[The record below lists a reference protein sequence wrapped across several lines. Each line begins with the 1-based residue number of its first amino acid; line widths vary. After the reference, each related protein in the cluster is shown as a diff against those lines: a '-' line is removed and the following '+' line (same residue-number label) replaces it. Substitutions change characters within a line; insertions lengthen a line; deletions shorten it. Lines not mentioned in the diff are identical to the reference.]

1 MGVAKLNTYEG
12 LFIFAD
18 TLKEEELKEALD
30 GTMGMIESQGGSVL
44 GLKKIGRRNFAR
56 TMSKRDSGIYVRSV
70 FNIEPS
76 KISPLMARYNLSDD
90 VFRVQITR
98 GDSKSLEFVANLM
111 TEEAE
116 KKVETEDSAE

>member
-1 MGVAKLNTYEG
+1 VGGAKLNTYEG

-30 GTMGMIESQGGSVL
+30 GTMSMIQKQGGSVL

-56 TMSKRDSGIYVRSV
+56 TMHKRDSGIYVRSV
-70 FNIEPS
+70 FNLDPS
-76 KISPLMARYNLSDD
+76 EISPLISRYNLSDD

-98 GDSKSLEFVANLM
+98 GDSKSLEFVANL
-111 TEEAE
+111 TIEEAE
-116 KKVETEDSAE
+116 KKAKADSVE

>member
-1 MGVAKLNTYEG
+1 LNTYEG

-30 GTMGMIESQGGSVL
+30 GTMSMIKKQGGSVL

-56 TMSKRDSGIYVRSV
+56 TMKKRESGIYVRSV
-70 FNIEPS
+70 FNLDPS
-76 KISPLMARYNLSDD
+76 EISPLIARYNLSDD

-98 GDSKSLEFVANLM
+98 GDSKSLEFVANL
-111 TEEAE
+111 TLEEAE
-116 KKVETEDSAE
+116 KKIKAEENAE